1 MYVEDSA
8 LPTVLFQSK
17 QDAMDYITWTYF
29 FRRLMRNPTY
39 YGLEGV
45 DETNLNKFLS
55 DTVERALGELYDSGC
70 LDFEGDEEDERE
82 GSISANGDAVFA
94 TTLGRIA
101 SYYYLSHLVRKP
113 SPDAK
118 FLQRLHA
125 F

>member
-1 MYVEDSA
+1 
-8 LPTVLFQSK
+8 
-17 QDAMDYITWTYF
+17 MDYITWTYF

-70 LDFEGDEEDERE
+70 LDFEGDEDEGERE
-82 GSISANGDAVFA
+82 GSSPNGDAVFA

-101 SYYYLSHLVRKP
+101 SYYYLSHLVRKLEKP
-113 SPDAK
+113 SPD
-118 FLQRLHA
+118 QG
-125 F
+125 

>member
-1 MYVEDSA
+1 
-8 LPTVLFQSK
+8 
-17 QDAMDYITWTYF
+17 MDYITWTYF

-70 LDFEGDEEDERE
+70 LDFEGDEE
-82 GSISANGDAVFA
+82 GKAPSNGDAIVA

-101 SYYYLSHLVRKP
+101 SYYYLSHLVRNPAALNFRNTVQGDP
-113 SPDAK
+113 SH
-118 FLQRLHA
+118 R
-125 F
+125 

>member
-1 MYVEDSA
+1 MA
-8 LPTVLFQSK
+8 
-17 QDAMDYITWTYF
+17 YITWTFF

-70 LDFEGDEEDERE
+70 IDFDDGGDGEDDERG
-82 GSISANGDAVFA
+82 GSNGDAVFA

-101 SYYYLSHLVRKP
+101 SYYYLSHLV
-113 SPDAK
+113 
-118 FLQRLHA
+118 
-125 F
+125 

>member
-1 MYVEDSA
+1 
-8 LPTVLFQSK
+8 
-17 QDAMDYITWTYF
+17 MDYITWTYF

-70 LDFEGDEEDERE
+70 LDFNDDEAEKG
-82 GSISANGDAVFA
+82 GSNNGDAVFA

-101 SYYYLSHLVRKP
+101 SYYYLSHLVGTFEETCNKTL
-113 SPDAK
+113 K
-118 FLQRLHA
+118 LLLRLL
-125 F
+125 